1 MAIAQ
6 LDKPR
11 YNGTIE
17 FPEDYLFGEIKR
29 AVVTLLGS
37 AKSCKVTILSF
48 DNVEPGQAGE
58 QIDVLQ
64 HCTVDAGDG
73 TLIFKGESLRLL
85 TEQHVRDNRMT
96 FTLKLNGKCK
106 DCGYA

>member
-11 YNGTIE
+11 YNGSIA
-17 FPEDYLFGEIKR
+17 FPDDYLFGGIQR

-48 DNVEPGQAGE
+48 DNVSPGQAGE
-58 QIDVLQ
+58 QVDVLQ
-64 HCTVDAGDG
+64 HCSVEAGDG

-85 TEQHVRDNRMT
+85 TEVHASDNRLA
-96 FTLKLNGKCK
+96 FTLTLNGKCK